1 MTIFRLAYISQ
12 IITQLSNGITHA
24 RGHLLS
30 GTKPTIG
37 NSFCIISLRAENPS
51 KISEIGYTI

>member
-30 GTKPTIG
+30 YET
-37 NSFCIISLRAENPS
+37 NYR
-51 KISEIGYTI
+51 